1 MTRRML
7 LVRHGDPRLPAEGK
21 VFLGSRSDVPLAPEG
36 ISRMERLREHLENF
50 PLDRIV
56 TSPLR
61 RARESATL
69 LAEGRSLAVEVDPAL
84 REIDLG
90 EWDGLPFA
98 TVRARDPEGFAERG
112 RRLADFRP
120 PGGESFRDLA
130 ARVAPH
136 LTHLLATSSGNL
148 LLVAHAGVFHA
159 MICTLLNLPLERLF
173 LLTQSYGGVHLLDDL
188 RGEWRVKR
196 LNWSPEL

>member
-1 MTRRML
+1 MTRTLL
-7 LVRHGDPRLPAEGK
+7 LVRHGDPRLSAEGK
-21 VFLGSRSDVPLAPEG
+21 IFLGGRSDVPLAPEG
-36 ISRMERLREHLENF
+36 VRRIATLRDHLAEVPVDRMLS
-50 PLDRIV
+50 
-56 TSPLR
+56 SPLR
-61 RARESATL
+61 RARETAAL
-69 LAEGRSLAVEVDPAL
+69 LGEGRHIPVEIDPAL

-98 TVRARDPEGFAERG
+98 TVRARDPEAFAERG
-112 RRLADFRP
+112 KRLADFRP

-130 ARVAPH
+130 ARVGPH
-136 LTHLLATSSGNL
+136 LTHLLATSQGHL

-159 MICTLLNLPLERLF
+159 MICTLLGLPLERLF

-196 LNWSPEL
+196 LNWSPGL